1 MSGQAFPGAVDTAV
15 IDGPQSLMLGDIA
28 ALQYM
33 YGANFNT
40 RRLDTVYSWSP
51 TTGEAF
57 IDGIGQG
64 QPNHNVIFMTVWDG
78 GGIDTYDFSNYARRF
93 RSISGQ
99 ASGPRWAFPSGPN
112 WVKIRVR
119 FVNPPGSIANAFLFD
134 GDTRSL
140 IENAN
145 GGSGN
150 DFITGNQGNNT
161 LHGNDGDDTLFYT
174 SGVDIFFGDAM
185 GTNGDTADF
194 SLSTRGVIINP
205 VAAFRT
211 VIINGRP
218 VQVQITPGS
227 GFADALG
234 NAYLVTTTA
243 GVELVSMKGIENLTG
258 SRFGDTITGDIGN
271 NIIKAGE
278 GDDRVFYTGGLDTI
292 DGEEGN
298 DTIDFSK
305 FGSAVSVTLATTA
318 LPEANTSDATTIP
331 ATGTLRPIAELSN
344 FENVVGTAFADVING
359 NSGGNVLDGGAG
371 ADRMS
376 GGAGDDTY
384 IVDNTGDR
392 VTETSSTGGDDTVQS
407 SITFTLGAFVENLTL
422 TGSAAING
430 TGNDLDNEL
439 TGNSANN
446 TLTGGI
452 GNDTLFGGLGN
463 DTLNGGT
470 GNDRYVYS
478 GNFGTDTIIDAGG
491 TDRIVINGPA
501 VFESS
506 ARSGNDLIVNLSTG
520 TIRIDDHFT
529 TGTIESL
536 QVGGKTFVLANGLIG
551 GDLPGIISGSNES
564 ETMDGKGGDDVLF
577 GNNGNDTLLGGLGND
592 QLDGGNGRDS
602 SRRRRER

>member
-1 MSGQAFPGAVDTAV
+1 M
-15 IDGPQSLMLGDIA
+15 
-28 ALQYM
+28 
-33 YGANFNT
+33 
-40 RRLDTVYSWSP
+40 
-51 TTGEAF
+51 
-57 IDGIGQG
+57 
-64 QPNHNVIFMTVWDG
+64 
-78 GGIDTYDFSNYARRF
+78 
-93 RSISGQ
+93 
-99 ASGPRWAFPSGPN
+99 
-112 WVKIRVR
+112 
-119 FVNPPGSIANAFLFD
+119 
-134 GDTRSL
+134 
-140 IENAN
+140 
-145 GGSGN
+145 
-150 DFITGNQGNNT
+150 
-161 LHGNDGDDTLFYT
+161 
-174 SGVDIFFGDAM
+174 
-185 GTNGDTADF
+185 
-194 SLSTRGVIINP
+194 
-205 VAAFRT
+205 AAFRT

-218 VQVQITPGS
+218 IEVQITPGS

-243 GVELVSMKGIENLTG
+243 NVELVSMKGIENLTG

-271 NIIKAGE
+271 NIIKGGD

-292 DGEEGN
+292 DGEDGN

-318 LPEANTSDATTIP
+318 SPEANTSDATTIP

-344 FENVVGTAFADVING
+344 FENVVGTAFADAING

-384 IVDNTGDR
+384 VVDNTGDR
-392 VTETSSTGGDDTVQS
+392 VTETSSTGGEDTVQS

-422 TGSAAING
+422 TGSAAISG

-463 DTLNGGT
+463 DTLNGGV

-478 GNFGTDTIIDAGG
+478 GNFGSDTIIDAGG
-491 TDRIVINGPA
+491 TDRIVINGGG
-501 VFESS
+501 VFEGS

-536 QVGGKTFVLANGLIG
+536 QLNGKTFVLANGLIG
-551 GDLPGIISGSNES
+551 GDLPGIISGSNDS
-564 ETMDGKGGDDVLF
+564 ETMDGKGGDDILY

-592 QLDGGNGRDS
+592 QLDGGNGRDVLDGGANDDILTGGRGGDTFVFKPGFGHDTITDFS
-602 SRRRRER
+602 IFEDRLDISGFHNRPGISFSGSALNLDFGGGDVLTIDVDLPGLFSPVGLDTSWFDLR